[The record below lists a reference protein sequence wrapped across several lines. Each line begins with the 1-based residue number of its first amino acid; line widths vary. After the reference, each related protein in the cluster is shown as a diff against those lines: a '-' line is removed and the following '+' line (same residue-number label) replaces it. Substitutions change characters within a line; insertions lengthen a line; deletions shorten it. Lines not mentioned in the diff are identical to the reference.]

1 MEYETGSREV
11 QWAGLLGGLALGAL
25 AMYIA
30 DPSQGRRRRALL
42 QDKVSSVT
50 NQTSH
55 AVSQK
60 LRDTRN
66 RLSGLQ
72 AEASHLFSHR
82 EAKPIDDHVLEA
94 RVRSRL
100 GRALSH
106 RHQIDVSAH
115 AGTVRLSG
123 PVSADEMERLVELVE
138 AIPGVEAVQHELH
151 ELHDQTGFMSARSL
165 RNKAQRARHML
176 QGRGNWW
183 MAGVGALFLYGLSRR
198 APLGLGAAAALALL
212 MRASTREELGHR
224 LQQGAQAVMGV
235 HPHETEQSIVI
246 HAAPE
251 SVFDIWSRY
260 ENFPHFMS
268 NVIEVRDLGQ
278 KRSHWVVRGPA
289 GASVEWDTV
298 LTESERPRH
307 LAWHSEPGSVI
318 QQQGSVQLEAV
329 EGGTRAIVKMSW
341 SPAGGAVGALTGSD
355 PARMLA
361 EDLQRMKQFIERGLP
376 VRESPAAGKESG
388 PIFH

>member
-1 MEYETGSREV
+1 MKYETGSREM

-25 AMYIA
+25 AMYVA

-50 NQTSH
+50 HQTSH

-60 LRDTRN
+60 LRATRN

-82 EAKPIDDHVLEA
+82 EAKPIDNHVLEA
-94 RVRSRL
+94 RVCSRL

-106 RHQIDVSAH
+106 LHQIDVSAH
-115 AGTVRLSG
+115 AGTVTLSG
-123 PVSADEMERLVELVE
+123 PVDADEMERLVQLVE
-138 AIPGVEAVQHELH
+138 AIPGVEAVKHQLH
-151 ELHDQTGFMSARSL
+151 EQTGFRTARGL
-165 RNKAQRARHML
+165 RDSAQRLL
-176 QGRGNWW
+176 QGRSYWW
-183 MAGVGALFLYGLSRR
+183 MAGVGVLFWYGVSRR

-212 MRASTREELGHR
+212 MHDSTKAEIGHR
-224 LQQGAQAVMGV
+224 LQQGAEAVMGA
-235 HPHETEQSIVI
+235 HPDETEQSIVI
-246 HAAPE
+246 NAAPE
-251 SVFDIWSRY
+251 TVFDIWSRY

-278 KRSHWVVRGPA
+278 QRSHWVVRGPA

-298 LTESERPRH
+298 LTESDRPRR
-307 LAWHSEPGSVI
+307 LAWQSEPGSVM
-318 QQQGSVQLEAV
+318 QQQGSAQLESV
-329 EGGTRAIVKMSW
+329 EGGTRATVRMRW
-341 SPAGGAVGALTGSD
+341 QPMAGAVGRLTGSD

-376 VRESPAAGKESG
+376 VRESAAADKGSG

>member
-1 MEYETGSREV
+1 MEYETGRREM

-106 RHQIDVSAH
+106 LHQIDVSAH
-115 AGTVRLSG
+115 AGTVNLSG
-123 PVSADEMERLVELVE
+123 PVDADEMERLVQLVE

-151 ELHDQTGFMSARSL
+151 EF
-165 RNKAQRARHML
+165 KAHRARRML

-183 MAGVGALFLYGLSRR
+183 MAGIGALFLYGVSRR

-212 MRASTREELGHR
+212 MRDSTRAELGHR
-224 LQQGAQAVMGV
+224 LHQGAQAVMGE
-235 HPHETEQSIVI
+235 HPHETEQSII
-246 HAAPE
+246 INAAPE
-251 SVFDIWSRY
+251 TVFDIWSRY

-278 KRSHWVVRGPA
+278 QRSHWVVRGPA

-298 LTESERPRH
+298 LTESERPRR
-307 LAWHSEPGSVI
+307 LAWQSEPGSVM
-318 QQQGSVQLEAV
+318 QQQGSVQLQSV
-329 EGGTRAIVKMSW
+329 DGGTRAIVRMSW
-341 SPAGGAVGALTGSD
+341 SPVAGTVGVLTGSD

-376 VRESPAAGKESG
+376 VREPASVGKESG